1 MLPAVTRFFHPV
13 LPSRELSK
21 GEAVVTLAGRRYG
34 LSRGRSEVGARALGD
49 APPARVCERY
59 GYLWLGDEALPASA
73 EPAIDDEGFE
83 HVGCFGARFEAPL
96 HVAFDNFSEDEHTPW
111 VHHFLGWREADLS
124 RLDFRSENHPDRTEV
139 RYSAPQRPSVWT
151 PALLLL
157 PGDHFHNQWVTRFDP
172 VRTVYTLHWFDPKTR
187 RPRPVVSR
195 FAIYFV
201 PETAGR
207 TWLHTFAMA
216 RLEPASLRF
225 LMPVVRRVVPFLG
238 RNEVG
243 DDARWIPNV
252 AGTPFSF
259 EGMRLGR
266 FDAPLVHNHHLLET
280 LYWQA
285 SMG

>member
-13 LPSRELSK
+13 LPSRELRRA
-21 GEAVVTLAGRRYG
+21 EVVVTLAARRYA
-34 LSRGRSEVGARALGD
+34 LARGATGATARALGD
-49 APPARVCERY
+49 APAVRVVERY
-59 GYLWLGDEALPASA
+59 GYLWLGEAGAP
-73 EPAIDDEGFE
+73 EPVIDDAGFE

-111 VHHFLGWREADLS
+111 VHHFLGWREDDLGKLEFACE
-124 RLDFRSENHPDRTEV
+124 RHADRTEV

-157 PGDHFHNQWVTRFDP
+157 PGDYFHNQWVTRFEP
-172 VRTVYTLHWFDPKTR
+172 VHTVYTLHWYDPRTR
-187 RPRPVVSR
+187 KPRPVVSR

-238 RNEVG
+238 RNEVS

-252 AGTPFSF
+252 AATPWSF

-266 FDAPLVHNHHLLET
+266 FDAPLVHNHQLLET
-280 LYWQA
+280 RYWPSEQ
-285 SMG
+285 G